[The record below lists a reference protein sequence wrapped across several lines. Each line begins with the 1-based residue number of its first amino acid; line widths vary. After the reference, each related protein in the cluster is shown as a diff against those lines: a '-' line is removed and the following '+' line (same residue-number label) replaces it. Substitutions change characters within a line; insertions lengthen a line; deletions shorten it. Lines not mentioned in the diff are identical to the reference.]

1 MKNFVAL
8 ARVSSREQEREGFSL
23 DVQEDALRAYAQRHE
38 GSIVKLYRI
47 AETATR
53 RDERK
58 TFKELIAYA
67 REHATEIDG
76 LLFYKVDRAAR
87 NLYDYIELEKLES
100 EYGLPFISTSQPT
113 DNSPAGRM
121 MRRQLA
127 MFASYTTEQQG
138 LDVREGHARRVQSG
152 LFCGVA
158 PYGYRNIRIDGRGLI
173 EVDDQQA
180 QKIQRLFQMY
190 AYENHTID
198 SMRTKL
204 EAEGIAYLDTMPR
217 WTRSKVHSILRD
229 RAYIGDV
236 RYQGQWYAGKHKPL
250 VDRATFG
257 RVQVLLGEKRYQNHD
272 LTYAGSLITCGHC
285 GAVITGET
293 VTKKKTGKAYV
304 YYRCSRYTS
313 SGHPRIR
320 LTEQQLDV
328 QVLALFDRIR
338 LPDDLRHWFQQ
349 SLLAWSKQQRNETE
363 ETAKDLQRQIAQ
375 VKQSRD
381 RLLNL
386 RIMEEITT
394 DTYAAKDTELRDR
407 LANLELQVQA
417 QGRGRD
423 EHADLAIKVFE
434 LSQSLKDKWFTA
446 ESQEKRQ
453 LLEIVCLNLTLKEE
467 NVVFSMRKP
476 FDVLTSGLIPPD
488 NRGDRIRTCDFLVP
502 NQAL

>member
-1 MKNFVAL
+1 MKQFVAL

-23 DVQEDALRAYAQRHE
+23 DVQEDALRTYAQRHD
-38 GSIVKLYRI
+38 GSIVNLYRI

-100 EYGLPFISTSQPT
+100 EYGIPFISTSQPT

-138 LDVREGHARRVQSG
+138 LDVREGHARRVQNG

-173 EVDDQQA
+173 EVDAVQA
-180 QKIQRLFQMY
+180 KKVQRLFQMY

-204 EAEGIAYLDTMPR
+204 EAEGVTYLDTMPR
-217 WTRSKVHSILRD
+217 WARSKVHSILRD

-293 VTKKKTGKAYV
+293 ITKKKTGREYV
-304 YYRCSRYTS
+304 YYRCSRYTEE
-313 SGHPRIR
+313 GHPRIR

-375 VKQSRD
+375 VKQARD

-407 LANLELQVQA
+407 QSGLELQVQA

-423 EHADLAIKVFE
+423 EHGNLAIKVFE
-434 LSQSLKDKWFTA
+434 LSQSLKDKWLTA

-453 LLEIVCLNLTLKEE
+453 LLEIVCLNLTLKEA
-467 NVVFSMRKP
+467 NLDFSMRKP
-476 FDVLTSGLIPPD
+476 FDVLIGGLIPPD
-488 NRGDRIRTCDFLVP
+488 NRGDRI
-502 NQAL
+502 

>member
-1 MKNFVAL
+1 MKRYVAL

-23 DVQEDALRAYAQRHE
+23 DVQEDALRAYAQRHD
-38 GSIVKLYRI
+38 GSITKLYRI

-58 TFKELIAYA
+58 TFKELISYA
-67 REHATEIDG
+67 KEHAAEIDG

-100 EYGLPFISTSQPT
+100 EYGIAFISTSQPT

-180 QKIQRLFQMY
+180 EKVKRLYQMY

-198 SMRTKL
+198 SMRKKL
-204 EAEGIAYLDTMPR
+204 VTENITYTDTMPQ
-217 WTRSKVHSILRD
+217 WSRSKIHAILRD
-229 RAYIGDV
+229 RAYIGEV
-236 RYQGQWYAGKHKPL
+236 RYQDQWYAGKHKPL
-250 VDRATFG
+250 VDRATFD
-257 RVQVLLGEKRYQNHD
+257 RVQVLLGGKRYQGHD
-272 LTYAGSLITCGHC
+272 LTYAGSLISCGHC
-285 GAVITGET
+285 GAVITGES
-293 VTKKKTGKAYV
+293 VTKKKTGREYV
-304 YYRCSRYTS
+304 YYRCSKYTAP
-313 SGHPRIR
+313 GHPRIR
-320 LTEQQLDV
+320 LTEQALDV

-349 SLLAWSKQQRNETE
+349 SLLAWSKQQRSETE
-363 ETAKDLQRQIAQ
+363 DTASDLRRQITQ
-375 VKQSRD
+375 TQQRRD

-386 RIMEEITT
+386 RIMDEITT

-407 LANLELQVQA
+407 LASLELQLEA
-417 QGRGRD
+417 KGRGRD
-423 EHADLAIKVFE
+423 EHGDLALKVFE
-434 LSQSLKDKWFTA
+434 LSQSLKDQWVTA

-453 LLEIVCLNLTLKEE
+453 LLEIVCLNLTLTEE
-467 NVVFSMRKP
+467 KLDFSMRKP
-476 FDVLTSGLIPPD
+476 FDVLTKGLMSPD

>member
-1 MKNFVAL
+1 M
-8 ARVSSREQEREGFSL
+8 
-23 DVQEDALRAYAQRHE
+23 
-38 GSIVKLYRI
+38 
-47 AETATR
+47 
-53 RDERK
+53 
-58 TFKELIAYA
+58 
-67 REHATEIDG
+67 
-76 LLFYKVDRAAR
+76 DRAAR

-100 EYGLPFISTSQPT
+100 EYGIPFISTSQPT

-138 LDVREGHARRVQSG
+138 LDVREDHARRVQNG

-158 PYGYRNIRIDGRGLI
+158 PYGYRNVRIDGRGLI
-173 EVDDQQA
+173 EVDDVQA
-180 QKIQRLFQMY
+180 KKVQRLFQMY
-190 AYENHTID
+190 VYENHTID
-198 SMRTKL
+198 SMRKKL
-204 EAEGIAYLDTMPR
+204 EVEGVTYLDTMPR
-217 WTRSKVHSILRD
+217 WTRSKVYSILRD

-320 LTEQQLDV
+320 LTEGQLDE

-349 SLLAWSKQQRNETE
+349 SLLAWSKQQRSETE
-363 ETAKDLQRQIAQ
+363 DKFKDLQQHIAQ
-375 VKQSRD
+375 TKQLRD

-394 DTYAAKDTELRDR
+394 DTYAAKGTELRDR
-407 LANLELQVQA
+407 LATLELQLQA

-453 LLEIVCLNLTLKEE
+453 LLEIICLNLTLKEE

-488 NRGDRIRTCDFLVP
+488 NRGDRIRTCDLLVP